1 MISIGDLS
9 QTLVMK
15 RWQAQL
21 KSDVLT
27 SGAEVTTGVAEDTGK
42 HLKGDLTSLGR
53 ISADL
58 SNRESRRIAL
68 SELGIRATSAQQSLT
83 SINSA
88 WSKLKSSLQH
98 VEFAQA
104 TVDRNALSESARAA
118 FGLTI
123 SNLNTQ
129 VAGRSLFS
137 GVATD
142 QQPLVGEN
150 DMLNEISQVLQG
162 ATTADEVEMRLD
174 DWFSDTGGFA
184 ALGYLGSQTDV
195 PPLDLGNGQ
204 RIGLSVRAD
213 DTVFRDGLKAMA
225 MSVFATDSSLNLAP
239 SEQIKLLSRT
249 GDALNGAESDLINSM
264 AKVGNVES
272 RIDRMQQ
279 VQEAEVHNLEAAKL
293 ALTEIDQYEA
303 ATKLE
308 QAQTQ
313 LEALYTIV
321 SRRSQLSFLEV
332 MR

>member
-9 QTLVMK
+9 QTLIMK

-27 SGAEVTTGVAEDTGK
+27 SGTEVTTGVANDVGK
-42 HLKGDLTSLGR
+42 HLKGDLSALGQ
-53 ISADL
+53 ISANL
-58 SNRESRRIAL
+58 SKMESRSIAL
-68 SELGIRATSAQQSLT
+68 NELGIRATSSQQALS

-88 WSKLKSSLQH
+88 WSELKSNLQH

-104 TVDRNALSESARAA
+104 TVDRNALSENARAA

-129 VAGRSLFS
+129 IAGRSLFA

-142 QQPLVGEN
+142 TQPLADES
-150 DMLNEISQVLQG
+150 DMLNDIAQVLQG
-162 ATTADEVEMRLD
+162 AVSADEVEQRLD
-174 DWFSDTGGFA
+174 DWFSSSGGFSTS
-184 ALGYLGSQTDV
+184 GYVGSATNV
-195 PPLDLGNGQ
+195 PSLNLGNGQ
-204 RIGLSVRAD
+204 QISLSVRAD

-225 MSVFATDSSLNLAP
+225 MSIFATDDSLGLAP
-239 SEQIKLLSRT
+239 TEQIKLLSRT
-249 GDALNGAESDLINSM
+249 GDDLIVAESGLINSM
-264 AKVGNVES
+264 AKVGSVES
-272 RIDRMQQ
+272 RVDRMKQD
-279 VQEAEVHNLEAAKL
+279 QEADAQNLETAKL
-293 ALTEIDQYEA
+293 ALTEVDQYEA
-303 ATKLE
+303 ATQLE
-308 QAQTQ
+308 QAQAQ